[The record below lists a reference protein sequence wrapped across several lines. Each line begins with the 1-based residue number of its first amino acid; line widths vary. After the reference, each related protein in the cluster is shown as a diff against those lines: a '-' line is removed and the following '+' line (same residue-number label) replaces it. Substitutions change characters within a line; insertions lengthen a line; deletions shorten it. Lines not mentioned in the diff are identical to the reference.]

1 MSSKHLS
8 VKICYLLLLV
18 LFICACKKKKA
29 EAILPPISTTPVIEL
44 LTVTP
49 KSVHAFSDSL
59 VFSVKY
65 TDGDGDI
72 GDFNADSLSLVLI
85 DNRNSN
91 LVEKYPIAAA
101 APANVKVAVQ
111 GIYRIVLDH
120 TILLNSSNASETT
133 TFSIQLKDRAGNWSN
148 TATSETIT
156 VTN

>member
-1 MSSKHLS
+1 MKAL
-8 VKICYLLLLV
+8 KFQLIFPILLL
-18 LFICACKKKKA
+18 IISACKKKKA
-29 EAILPPISTTPVIEL
+29 EEVLPPISTTPVIEL
-44 LTVTP
+44 AAVAPT
-49 KSVHAFSDSL
+49 SVHAFSDSI
-59 VFSVKY
+59 VFNVKY

-72 GDFNADSLSLVLI
+72 GDFNADSLSLVLT

-111 GIYRIVLDH
+111 GIYRIVLNH

-133 TFSIQLKDRAGNWSN
+133 TFSVQLKDRAGNWSN
-148 TATSETIT
+148 KVTSETIT

>member
-1 MSSKHLS
+1 MKAIKFQL
-8 VKICYLLLLV
+8 IFPILLL
-18 LFICACKKKKA
+18 IISACKKKKA
-29 EAILPPISTTPVIEL
+29 EEVLPPISTTPVIEL
-44 LTVTP
+44 VAVTP
-49 KSVHAFSDSL
+49 TSVHAFSDSI
-59 VFSVKY
+59 VFNVKY

-72 GDFNADSLSLVLI
+72 GDFNADSLSLVLT

-120 TILLNSSNASETT
+120 TILLNSSNTSETT
-133 TFSIQLKDRAGNWSN
+133 TFSVQLKDRAGNWSN
-148 TATSETIT
+148 KVTSETIT